1 MARVTGIGGV
11 FLRARDP
18 QALAAWY
25 AQHLGIQLNNYGGA
39 NFLWAE
45 EGQPDEVPPTTGMT
59 VWSLF
64 PADTTY
70 FGPGTEAGPQAA
82 MVNYRVDDLDA
93 LLAQL
98 TAAGV
103 PIDPHR
109 EDYSY
114 GRFAWITD
122 PEGNRLELWQPL
134 VVPT

>member
-1 MARVTGIGGV
+1 MARVTGIGGI

-18 QALAAWY
+18 KSLSAWY
-25 AQHLGIQLNNYGGA
+25 TKHLGIKLAEHGSA
-39 NFLWAE
+39 TLLWT
-45 EGQPDEVPPTTGMT
+45 DEVPATTGMT

-64 PADTTY
+64 PADTKY
-70 FGPGTEAGPQAA
+70 FGPGNNEGTQQV

-103 PIDPHR
+103 SIDPKR
-109 EDYSY
+109 EDYDY

-122 PEGNRLELWQPL
+122 PEGNRIELWQPL
-134 VVPT
+134 ISGAV